1 MFALRDARVDATLC
15 SDCRDKVPSRYVQ
28 TELYGMGRHTTAHL
42 YAVPVLV
49 AFDAVRNCSHCRSE
63 TGDDCAAWRK
73 LRKAVAVLR
82 QESRRIVKGVD
93 ELLEATGGRT
103 ANIYEFAC
111 GSVAYFA
118 PDAPDF
124 REAGELKGADLA
136 AAQRILDERGIPGG
150 LAV

>member
-1 MFALRDARVDATLC
+1 M
-15 SDCRDKVPSRYVQ
+15 
-28 TELYGMGRHTTAHL
+28 
-42 YAVPVLV
+42 
-49 AFDAVRNCSHCRSE
+49 
-63 TGDDCAAWRK
+63 
-73 LRKAVAVLR
+73 
-82 QESRRIVKGVD
+82 KGVD